1 MTISFDLDDTLIPGM
16 KRFPTEPQ
24 RCWHRLVSRER
35 LRAGTLTLMRALRE
49 QDCKIYIYTTSLRSP
64 AYIKWLFL
72 SYGIHLDKIIN
83 KTVHDKAL
91 PGRAGSASKLPSAFD
106 IDLHIDDSPG
116 VEQEGVRFNFRTFI
130 VEEQDEDWVGN
141 VLMKIKSLP
150 GLAGRM

>member
-24 RCWHRLVSRER
+24 GFWRRLVSREK
-35 LRAGTLTLMRALRE
+35 LRAGTLTLMRALRQ

-64 AYIKWLFL
+64 AYIRWLFL
-72 SYGIHLDKIIN
+72 SYGIRLDKVIN

-91 PGRAGSASKLPSAFD
+91 LGQAGSVSKLPPAFD

-116 VEQEGVRFNFRTFI
+116 VEQEGVRFNFRMFI
-130 VEEQDEDWVGN
+130 VEEQDGDWVRN
-141 VLMKIKSLP
+141 VLEKIK
-150 GLAGRM
+150 GL